1 MNKSNRIMT
10 KMKIRRNQ
18 KKSAKKKNGKKAAK
32 FDHIKI
38 TLNNSTISVINSL
51 ISSIKEP
58 NLCIFQA
65 VPNIPQSYNFK

>member
-10 KMKIRRNQ
+10 KMKSRMNQ
-18 KKSAKKKNGKKAAK
+18 KKSAKKNNGKKAAK

-38 TLNNSTISVINSL
+38 TLNNSTISVIKSL

-58 NLCIFQA
+58 KICIFQA
-65 VPNIPQSYNFK
+65 VPNTLQSH